1 MPIDLIFGRRVFHEK
16 IGHWISG
23 ALRPAPS
30 GSRRRTPCPF
40 ENTPTIFQTPTSA
53 RPNTAARQ
61 ARVASAAKRQS
72 RVERAGY
79 NVSEFSASLGVDDST
94 THRWI
99 AKGIVS
105 AVKIAGPT
113 IITAAERDRL
123 LREGAPSGR
132 GRQARAPGGR
142 FVKEAKPAPEPVKAA
157 ASSKTCDPWSRNRPP
172 AVRPG
177 GGDRRKA
184 IGERQRASHIPPSP
198 HRKAR
203 ASLARI
209 ERSPIGRLAGQGPF
223 ERMAGP
229 PHSAS

>member
-1 MPIDLIFGRRVFHEK
+1 MSVRKHSNHSDINERATK
-16 IGHWISG
+16 
-23 ALRPAPS
+23 
-30 GSRRRTPCPF
+30 
-40 ENTPTIFQTPTSA
+40 
-53 RPNTAARQ
+53 TAARQ

-105 AVKIAGPT
+105 AVKIAGLT

-142 FVKEAKPAPEPVKAA
+142 FVKEAKPALEPVK
-157 ASSKTCDPWSRNRPP
+157 
-172 AVRPG
+172 
-177 GGDRRKA
+177 RRRVL
-184 IGERQRASHIPPSP
+184 ENV
-198 HRKAR
+198 
-203 ASLARI
+203 
-209 ERSPIGRLAGQGPF
+209 
-223 ERMAGP
+223 
-229 PHSAS
+229 